1 MSTDSG
7 KPFVAR
13 LRTYVITGLF
23 VIVPLWVTWLVL
35 VFLFN
40 LIASLGGPW
49 VRALARA
56 AASNA
61 PALSRWL
68 LDFRVQALCAFVLV
82 VLVLYVLGWATTRV
96 VGHQALSLFN
106 RFVERI
112 PLVQNIYGSTR
123 KLLAALQQKPDGVQ
137 RVVLIE
143 FPTPEMKA
151 VGLVTRTFV
160 DENTGEELAAVY
172 VPTTPNPTSGYLEI
186 VPLSRVISTEWS
198 LDDAMAFIMSGGAV
212 GPDHIH
218 YSKGA

>member
-68 LDFRVQALCAFVLV
+68 LDSRVQALCAFVLV